1 MRRKAIGK
9 PYDDLNVT
17 PLLDLA
23 WVLLLV
29 FIIMATATVQ
39 GISVSLPRAA
49 NSPSLARPHTHAVTV
64 TAAGEIYID
73 TTAVTLTEL
82 QARLAQLKA
91 LDRGSDG
98 TWRRKALDPD
108 VPIVVK
114 GDAAV
119 HYDQVIAVLDVIK
132 TLKIT
137 NVGLV
142 TQRLVR

>member
-1 MRRKAIGK
+1 MRRKSLGRL
-9 PYDDLNVT
+9 YDDLNVT

-39 GISVSLPRAA
+39 GISVGLPRAT
-49 NSPSLARPHTHAVTV
+49 NVPSLARPHTHAVTV
-64 TAAGEIYID
+64 TGDGRIYLD
-73 TTAVTLTEL
+73 TTAVTLSEL
-82 QARLAQLKA
+82 HDRLAELK
-91 LDRGSDG
+91 
-98 TWRRKALDPD
+98 TLDPD

-119 HYDQVIAVLDVIK
+119 RYDAVVAVLDVLK
-132 TLKIT
+132 TVKIT

>member
-1 MRRKAIGK
+1 VRRKAIGK

-39 GISVSLPRAA
+39 VISVSLPRAA

-91 LDRGSDG
+91 LD
-98 TWRRKALDPD
+98 PD

>member
-39 GISVSLPRAA
+39 VISVSLPRAA

-91 LDRGSDG
+91 LD
-98 TWRRKALDPD
+98 PD

>member
-1 MRRKAIGK
+1 VRRKAIGK

-29 FIIMATATVQ
+29 FIITATVQ

-91 LDRGSDG
+91 LD
-98 TWRRKALDPD
+98 PD

>member
-1 MRRKAIGK
+1 MRRKSLGRL
-9 PYDDLNVT
+9 YDDLNVT

-23 WVLLLV
+23 WVLLIV

-39 GISVSLPRAA
+39 GITVDLPRASNA
-49 NSPSLARPHTHAVTV
+49 PRLAKQRTHAVSV
-64 TAAGEIYID
+64 TADGGVYLD

-82 QARLAQLKA
+82 ETRLAQL
-91 LDRGSDG
+91 R
-98 TWRRKALDPD
+98 ALDPD

-114 GDAAV
+114 GDASV
-119 HYDQVIAVLDVIK
+119 RYDSVVQVLDVLK
-132 TLKIT
+132 TVKIT

>member
-49 NSPSLARPHTHAVTV
+49 NSPRLARPHTHAVPV

-82 QARLAQLKA
+82 QARLAQL
-91 LDRGSDG
+91 
-98 TWRRKALDPD
+98 KALDPD

>member
-1 MRRKAIGK
+1 VRRKAIGK

-91 LDRGSDG
+91 LD
-98 TWRRKALDPD
+98 PD